1 MARTVIA
8 LLVIALIGLVHSG
21 LGVGSGH
28 GSIEEEIGDGHP
40 PVAASSDL
48 PLIGSTG
55 TTSVAAL
62 RGHVVIVN
70 FWASWCGPC
79 NAEAPVLNRAQQLL
93 SAVGGTVLGVT
104 ISDSPQDSLSFL
116 RNHAIGFPSVHDET
130 GAFARS
136 YGLDGL
142 PATFVI
148 DASGRIVDLY
158 RGQIDDAFVDRAL
171 QTASSQ

>member
-1 MARTVIA
+1 MPRFVIA
-8 LLVIALIGLVHSG
+8 LLAIALVGLVHSAM
-21 LGVGSGH
+21 GSGS
-28 GSIEEEIGDGHP
+28 GSIEEAIKDGHP

-48 PLIGSTG
+48 PLIGSTA

-62 RGHVVIVN
+62 RGKVVVVN

-79 NAEAPVLNRAQQLL
+79 NDEAPVLNRAQQLL
-93 SAVGGTVLGVT
+93 SATGGTVLGVT
-104 ISDSPQDSLSFL
+104 VNDSTQDSLNFL
-116 RNHAIGFPSVHDET
+116 RSHAIGFPSVHDET

-148 DASGRIVDLY
+148 DARGRIVDLF
-158 RGQIDDAFVDRAL
+158 RGQIDDSFVDRAL
-171 QTASSQ
+171 QETSSQ